1 MRITVRTLGFA
12 LLASSLAPSVASA
25 RETSLLSAATAT
37 ATQAPQ
43 KEDIRVLGRLNAN
56 VATRDELLQVPGIEA
71 TKVDEILEA
80 RAQGALS
87 SLDRFGLA
95 PDVLSRLSLEGRS
108 TLRRIRV
115 LPLETFAQSPKSAT
129 R

>member
-1 MRITVRTLGFA
+1 MRLTLLTLSFG
-12 LLASSLAPSVASA
+12 LLSAAAASAPASA
-25 RETSLLSAATAT
+25 RETSLLSAAT
-37 ATQAPQ
+37 QAP
-43 KEDIRVLGRLNAN
+43 KEDIRILGRLNAN
-56 VATRDELLQVPGIEA
+56 VATREELLQIPGMEA
-71 TKVDEILEA
+71 AKVDAMLDA

-87 SLDRFGLA
+87 SLDRFGLT
-95 PDVLSRLSLEGRS
+95 PDVLSRLSLDGCS